1 MLINSKNRF
10 LAAYHYIRPFKITFN
25 SDFMRPEGTSFCKV
39 IFATCGFKKNS
50 FPFHSCFPPTPV
62 KCHVPERNAA
72 TYFLCRTGLEQRR
85 ICNVSW
91 PLLQSSFEGIQ
102 RTTSSA
108 HGWAKRLNP
117 TTTIKIQINNS
128 VVGVMGDFD
137 LWFHICIFFFRDS
150 FCIVCF
156 FFHSIIIPQPLVIAG
171 RRL

>member
-1 MLINSKNRF
+1 
-10 LAAYHYIRPFKITFN
+10 
-25 SDFMRPEGTSFCKV
+25 MRPEGTSFCKV
-39 IFATCGFKKNS
+39 IFTTCGFKKNS
-50 FPFHSCFPPTPV
+50 FPFRSCFPPIPV

-128 VVGVMGDFD
+128 VVGVMGDFA
-137 LWFHICIFFFRDS
+137 LWFHTCIFFFKTAFALFVFS
-150 FCIVCF
+150 FT
-156 FFHSIIIPQPLVIAG
+156 PLLFLSLWSLQGGDCRTVKVWQYPP
-171 RRL
+171 